1 MNVSRTEALVN
12 CSVTFATQWIR
23 FAYAP
28 AAKLD
33 GIFLAGKCD
42 QNLLKEDLKMPIFS
56 FLLKRRL
63 LQSLLGGASRRTQTH
78 RTGGLVGG
86 SFRKAV
92 FAGITAMLVK
102 RMLRRKSF

>member
-1 MNVSRTEALVN
+1 MCPGTGVLVN
-12 CSVTFATQWIR
+12 CSVTSATQWIR

-33 GIFLAGKCD
+33 GIFLAGKCE
-42 QNLLKEDLKMPIFS
+42 QIFKEDQMPIFS

-63 LQSLLGGASRRTQTH
+63 LQSLLGGASRRAQAR

>member
-63 LQSLLGGASRRTQTH
+63 LQSLLGGASRRAQTH

>member
-1 MNVSRTEALVN
+1 MSRTGALVN
-12 CSVTFATQWIR
+12 CGVTFATQRIR

-63 LQSLLGGASRRTQTH
+63 LQSLLGGASRRTQAH

-92 FAGITAMLVK
+92 FAGITAILVK